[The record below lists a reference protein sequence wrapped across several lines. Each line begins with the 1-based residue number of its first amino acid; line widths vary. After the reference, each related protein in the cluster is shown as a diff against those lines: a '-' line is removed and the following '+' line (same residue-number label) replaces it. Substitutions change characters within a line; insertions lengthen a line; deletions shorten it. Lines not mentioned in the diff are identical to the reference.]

1 MVYFDVMKRIVQF
14 HISKGKKQYVA
25 QGVDVPI
32 VTQAKTL
39 DELARNIQEATDLYF
54 DGEKPQTFGFAPS
67 PSVLVNFELP
77 TSAYA

>member
-1 MVYFDVMKRIVQF
+1 MKRIVQF
-14 HISKGKKQYVA
+14 HIVKGKKYYVA

-39 DELARNIQEATDLYF
+39 DELTKNIQEATDLYF
-54 DGEKPQTFGFAPS
+54 EGEDTKEFGFAPS

-77 TSAYA
+77 AAVHA